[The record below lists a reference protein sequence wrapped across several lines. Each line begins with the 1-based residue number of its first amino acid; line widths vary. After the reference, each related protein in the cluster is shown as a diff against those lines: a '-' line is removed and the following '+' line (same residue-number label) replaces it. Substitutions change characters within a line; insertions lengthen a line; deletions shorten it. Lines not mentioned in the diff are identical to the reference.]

1 MSTLI
6 SKNDTNLTSYDQLIE
21 YFSDAEKPESEWK
34 IGVEHEKFIVDKDT
48 KKPFSYNG
56 PQSILAIFEKLRAK
70 SWEPIYDHTNVIG
83 LKKDKT
89 IISLEPGGQL
99 ELSGAPHS
107 NLNDVDFEIQQH
119 LKDLYQILPSLNGQI
134 LWTGIHPNAKR
145 EDMAQVPK
153 SRYGLMKKYMPMV
166 GSMGLD
172 MMLRTSS
179 IQVNLDFSS
188 EADMVQKFRIATA
201 LTPFVVALF
210 ANSTIFEGRDTGYAS
225 YRTHIW
231 HNTDNDRSGL
241 LPFVFDE
248 SMGYRSYIDYALNVP
263 MYFIMRDNQYV
274 DALGVKFIDFW
285 QNKAEK
291 LKQYQASMGDWVNHL
306 TTLFPEIRLK
316 SYLEVRMMDAGA
328 PEIIS
333 KAAHFWSSVLY
344 DHDIRN
350 EIYDLIMSWP
360 KEQIYKAYQDVSK
373 LGFETPFLN
382 GTLADL
388 KKPIL
393 DRLYS

>member
-1 MSTLI
+1 MSTLN
-6 SKNDTNLTSYDQLIE
+6 SENDTRLTSYDQLID
-21 YFSDAEKPESEWK
+21 YFTIAEKPEESWK
-34 IGVEHEKFIVDKDT
+34 IGVEHEKFIVDKNT
-48 KKPFSYNG
+48 KKPFSYEG
-56 PQSILAIFEKLRAK
+56 PQSILAIFEKLQAK
-70 SWEPIYDHTNVIG
+70 SWEPIYDGTHIIG

-107 NLNDVDFEIQQH
+107 NLEDIRHEINQH
-119 LKDLYQILPSLNGQI
+119 LKDLHQILPALNGQI
-134 LWTGIHPNAKR
+134 LWTGIHPAAKR
-145 EDMAQVPK
+145 DDMAQVPK

-210 ANSTIFEGRDTGYAS
+210 ANSRVLEGKDTGFES

-241 LPFVFDE
+241 LPFIFDE
-248 SMGYRSYIDYALNVP
+248 SMGYKAYIDYALNVP

-285 QNKAEK
+285 ENKAEK
-291 LKQYQASMGDWVNHL
+291 LKQYQATMGDWVNHL

-316 SYLEVRMMDAGA
+316 SYLEVRMMDAGT
-328 PEIIS
+328 PEMIS

-344 DHDIRN
+344 DYDIRN
-350 EIYDLIMSWP
+350 DIYDFIMSWP
-360 KEQIYKAYQDVSK
+360 KEQIYKAYQQVPK
-373 LGFETPFLN
+373 LGFNTPFLS

-388 KKPIL
+388 KKTIL
-393 DRLYS
+393 DRLY

>member
-6 SKNDTNLTSYDQLIE
+6 SKNDTDLTSYDQLIE
-21 YFSDAEKPESEWK
+21 YFSDAEKPENEWK

-48 KKPFSYNG
+48 KKPFAYDG

-70 SWEPIYDHTNVIG
+70 SWEPLYDRTNVIG
-83 LKKDKT
+83 LKKGST
-89 IISLEPGGQL
+89 LISLEPGGQL
-99 ELSGAPHS
+99 ELSGAPFTH
-107 NLNDVDFEIQQH
+107 LEDVTRELELH
-119 LKDLYQILPSLNGQI
+119 LKDLHQILPSLNGQI
-134 LWTGIHPNAKR
+134 LWTGVHPTAKR

-153 SRYGLMKKYMPMV
+153 SRYVLMNKYMPQI

-188 EADMVQKFRIATA
+188 EADMIQKIRIATA

-210 ANSTIFEGRDTGYAS
+210 ANSRVLEGKDIGFES

-241 LPFVFDE
+241 LPFVFDDT
-248 SMGYRSYIDYALNVP
+248 MGYKSYIDYALNVP
-263 MYFIMRDNQYV
+263 MYFIIRHGQYV
-274 DALGVKFIDFW
+274 DALGVTFTDFW
-285 QNKAEK
+285 ENKAEK
-291 LKQYQASMGDWVNHL
+291 LKQYKATIGDWANHL
-306 TTLFPEIRLK
+306 TTLFPEVRLK
-316 SYLEVRMMDAGA
+316 TYLEVRMMDCGPPAM
-328 PEIIS
+328 IS
-333 KAAHFWSSVLY
+333 KAAHFWSSILY
-344 DHDIRN
+344 NKDIRN

-360 KEQIYKAYQDVSK
+360 KEQIYKAYQEVPK
-373 LGFETPFLN
+373 LGFNSPFL
-382 GTLADL
+382 GGILADL

-393 DRLYS
+393 DRIY